1 MTQPFVRS
9 TMPRPVDVQ
18 AGTTYWWCSCGK
30 SQAQP
35 FCDGSHR
42 GTGHLP
48 LEYVASETTRVW
60 FCGCKKTLK
69 QPLCD
74 GSHKALE
81 QGPPVAR

>member
-18 AGTTYWWCSCGK
+18 VGTTYWWCSCGK

-42 GTGHLP
+42 GTGQLP

-81 QGPPVAR
+81 QGPPVAC